1 MQQNTKAEMIKLQ
14 LEESIQLNQQ
24 NEKNCDRIL
33 MILFSKKQKI
43 QTKQHIVQEF
53 TACGKITKKNKNE
66 KKLLENGYLQELGQ
80 VERCGI
86 KLGGGG
92 VLCFLN

>member
-1 MQQNTKAEMIKLQ
+1 
-14 LEESIQLNQQ
+14 
-24 NEKNCDRIL
+24 

-66 KKLLENGYLQELGQ
+66 KKLLENGYLQELG
-80 VERCGI
+80 
-86 KLGGGG
+86 
-92 VLCFLN
+92 